1 MMGKQGEVMT
11 SNNATNSCLWALC
24 SELEII
30 THVIDKQTPK
40 HFSLESKLMLLLHE
54 CGLFI
59 NPSFFF
65 YWGGGKNKD
74 IRSKKEHAI
83 WKGFNWCCL
92 VFIKYMYLKNHII
105 IEISLG
111 VSIGFIKTVV
121 NFMDDIKEIHKTCIM
136 HRLKR

>member
-1 MMGKQGEVMT
+1 MPLTAAYE
-11 SNNATNSCLWALC
+11 LC
-24 SELEII
+24 
-30 THVIDKQTPK
+30 VVNWK
-40 HFSLESKLMLLLHE
+40 SLHMLLTNKLQNISVWRASLCYYCMNVDYSLIHH
-54 CGLFI
+54 
-59 NPSFFF
+59 FFF

-83 WKGFNWCCL
+83 WKGFIWCCL
-92 VFIKYMYLKNHII
+92 VFIKYMYFKNRII
-105 IEISLG
+105 IEITLG

>member
-1 MMGKQGEVMT
+1 MPLTAAYELCVVNWKSLHMLL
-11 SNNATNSCLWALC
+11 TNKLQNISVWRASLC
-24 SELEII
+24 
-30 THVIDKQTPK
+30 K
-40 HFSLESKLMLLLHE
+40 LLLHE

-105 IEISLG
+105 IEITLG

>member
-1 MMGKQGEVMT
+1 MPLTAAYE
-11 SNNATNSCLWALC
+11 LC
-24 SELEII
+24 
-30 THVIDKQTPK
+30 VVNWK
-40 HFSLESKLMLLLHE
+40 SLHMLLTNKLQNISVWRASLCYYCMNVDYSLIHH
-54 CGLFI
+54 F
-59 NPSFFF
+59 FFF

-74 IRSKKEHAI
+74 IRSKKEHTI

-105 IEISLG
+105 IEITLG

>member
-1 MMGKQGEVMT
+1 MPLTAAYE
-11 SNNATNSCLWALC
+11 LC
-24 SELEII
+24 
-30 THVIDKQTPK
+30 VVNWK
-40 HFSLESKLMLLLHE
+40 SLHMLLTNKLQNISVWRASLCYYCMNVDYSLIHH
-54 CGLFI
+54 
-59 NPSFFF
+59 FFF

-105 IEISLG
+105 IEITLS

>member
-1 MMGKQGEVMT
+1 MPLTAAYE
-11 SNNATNSCLWALC
+11 LC
-24 SELEII
+24 
-30 THVIDKQTPK
+30 VVNWK
-40 HFSLESKLMLLLHE
+40 SLHMLLTNKLQNISVWRASLCYYCMNVDYSLIHH
-54 CGLFI
+54 
-59 NPSFFF
+59 FF
-65 YWGGGKNKD
+65 YWGGRKNKD

-105 IEISLG
+105 IEITLG
-111 VSIGFIKTVV
+111 VSICFIKTVV

>member
-1 MMGKQGEVMT
+1 M
-11 SNNATNSCLWALC
+11 C

-65 YWGGGKNKD
+65 
-74 IRSKKEHAI
+74 
-83 WKGFNWCCL
+83 
-92 VFIKYMYLKNHII
+92 
-105 IEISLG
+105 
-111 VSIGFIKTVV
+111 IGERERIKTLDQKRNIQFERDLIGVV
-121 NFMDDIKEIHKTCIM
+121 LCLLSTCI
-136 HRLKR
+136 

>member
-1 MMGKQGEVMT
+1 MPLTAAYE
-11 SNNATNSCLWALC
+11 LC
-24 SELEII
+24 
-30 THVIDKQTPK
+30 VVNWK
-40 HFSLESKLMLLLHE
+40 SLHMLLTNKLQNISVWRASLCYYCMNVDYSLIHH
-54 CGLFI
+54 
-59 NPSFFF
+59 FFF

-105 IEISLG
+105 IKITLS

>member
-1 MMGKQGEVMT
+1 MPLTAAYE
-11 SNNATNSCLWALC
+11 LC
-24 SELEII
+24 
-30 THVIDKQTPK
+30 VVNWK
-40 HFSLESKLMLLLHE
+40 SLHMLLTNKLQNISVWRASLCYYFMNVDYSLIHH
-54 CGLFI
+54 
-59 NPSFFF
+59 FFF

-105 IEISLG
+105 IEITLG

>member
-1 MMGKQGEVMT
+1 MPLTAAYE
-11 SNNATNSCLWALC
+11 LC
-24 SELEII
+24 
-30 THVIDKQTPK
+30 VVNWK
-40 HFSLESKLMLLLHE
+40 SLHMLLTNKLQNISVWRASLCYYCMNVDYSLIHH
-54 CGLFI
+54 
-59 NPSFFF
+59 FFF

-105 IEISLG
+105 IEITLG
-111 VSIGFIKTVV
+111 VSICFIKTVV